1 MPQNSYVLT
10 TDSNSELPL
19 SLAKAYNVPFVP
31 MNYLLDDKEY
41 FYDLGENTDFK
52 WFFNNVRT
60 GKLPTTS
67 AYSPLYYV
75 EYFRP
80 FLEAGQDV
88 LHVSFSSGMSATFSY
103 IEEAVE
109 ELKTLYPDRC
119 VVAVDTLSI
128 SGGAALLVYG
138 ALKRRAEG
146 QSLDDVAAWVRT
158 NALRAHH
165 WLTVND
171 LNHLRRGGRLSA
183 TTAFVGSV
191 LNLKPILTV
200 NREGKVVA
208 ADKVTGRRKAMRY
221 LAERAGELAEDPQ
234 NNACVIMHADCEV
247 DAEELKA
254 QVLAV
259 APFAECFVQF
269 VGPVIGT
276 HAGPDVLAVCFL
288 GKERTV

>member
-19 SLAKAYNVPFVP
+19 SLAKAYEVPFVP

-52 WFFNNVRT
+52 WFFNNVRA
-60 GKLPTTS
+60 GHLPTTS

-103 IEEAVE
+103 IQEAVE
-109 ELKTLYPDRC
+109 ELKTLYPDRR

-138 ALKRRAEG
+138 AIKRRAEG
-146 QSLDDVAAWVRT
+146 QSLDDVADWVRN

-165 WLTVND
+165 WFTVND

-183 TTAFVGSV
+183 ATAIVGSV
-191 LNLKPILTV
+191 LNIKPILVV
-200 NREGKVVA
+200 NLEGKVVA
-208 ADKVTGRRKAMRY
+208 HDKVTGRRKAIRY

-234 NNACVIMHADCEV
+234 NNACIIMHADSLA

-254 QVLAV
+254 QVLAA